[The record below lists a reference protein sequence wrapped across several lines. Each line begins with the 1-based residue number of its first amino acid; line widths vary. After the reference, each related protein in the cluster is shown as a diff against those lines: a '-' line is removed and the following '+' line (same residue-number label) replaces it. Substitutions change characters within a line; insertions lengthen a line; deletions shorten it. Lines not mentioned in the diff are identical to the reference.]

1 MATLAIAWQDQEV
14 RGFIFSFPRQH
25 LFFYSPSYK
34 VESPVQVVAA
44 LSLALSGPTK
54 FTRTLV
60 CAAVFGSL
68 LGRKPKEE
76 KPLVPQE
83 SKAEEAQRQVS
94 VPVIS
99 PVRDLQGSGEQ
110 KPSHSLLYGD
120 LGRYNSENTVSDLE
134 AGFHIFTANFY
145 QGQLMMRGAV
155 SRVATAIRKV
165 VLPVSGSHAADLR
178 YIRQRTVNLFFDSRN
193 LFLRCLYIAYFPIPA
208 PEPWDVKDIAYRRR
222 KLVHFLGT
230 YYMLNVRLTLLVR
243 TMRALL
249 SSMAEVMAGQV
260 KESRRAAAG
269 QQLQI
274 SCLYLMDGFQLL
286 RDTLDGLKDAVVASI
301 VFPYPRERAYRALHR
316 TGLLSHQILKIAQT
330 TVEAT
335 AHLRHAHFGYGG
347 RTA

>member
-1 MATLAIAWQDQEV
+1 MA
-14 RGFIFSFPRQH
+14 R
-25 LFFYSPSYK
+25 
-34 VESPVQVVAA
+34 
-44 LSLALSGPTK
+44 LSWVLLLALAVLVTATSGPQ
-54 FTRTLV
+54 
-60 CAAVFGSL
+60 CAEAKGFRQAVKRFFGSL
-68 LGRKPKEE
+68 LGRKPKEDKAQVPSE
-76 KPLVPQE
+76 PKPEDVQGQVNVP
-83 SKAEEAQRQVS
+83 
-94 VPVIS
+94 IID
-99 PVRDLQGSGEQ
+99 PVREVAGSADQ

-120 LGRYNSENTVSDLE
+120 LGRYNSEDTVADLE

-155 SRVATAIRKV
+155 SRVATAIKRV
-165 VLPVSGSHAADLR
+165 VLPVSGPHAANLR

-243 TMRALL
+243 IMRALL
-249 SSMAEVMAGQV
+249 STMAEVMAGQA

-286 RDTLDGLKDAVVASI
+286 RDTLDGLKEAVVASL
-301 VFPYPRERAYRALHR
+301 VFPFPRERAYRALHR

-335 AHLRHAHFGYGG
+335 AQLRQAQLGYGG
-347 RTA
+347 DSG